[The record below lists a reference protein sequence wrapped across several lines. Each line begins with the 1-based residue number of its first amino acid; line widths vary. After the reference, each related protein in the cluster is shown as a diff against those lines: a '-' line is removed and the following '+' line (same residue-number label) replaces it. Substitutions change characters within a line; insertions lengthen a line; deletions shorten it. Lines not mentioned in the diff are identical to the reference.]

1 MTYQTVEVL
10 SEPTWEDVELSTL
23 LGMDRMGEE
32 VLKCLICE
40 ETWHTGNGF
49 SRKYCY
55 LLHIANINN
64 VLPLNM
70 ATPVEL

>member
-23 LGMDRMGEE
+23 LGMDRMWRRSAE
-32 VLKCLICE
+32 VSYVGKNLV
-40 ETWHTGNGF
+40 
-49 SRKYCY
+49 KYFY

-64 VLPLNM
+64 FLP
-70 ATPVEL
+70 

>member
-32 VLKCLICE
+32 VLKFLVWE
-40 ETWHTGNGF
+40 ETWQCITSNIF
-49 SRKYCY
+49 ICWTLQILIIYY
-55 LLHIANINN
+55 LK
-64 VLPLNM
+64 
-70 ATPVEL
+70 